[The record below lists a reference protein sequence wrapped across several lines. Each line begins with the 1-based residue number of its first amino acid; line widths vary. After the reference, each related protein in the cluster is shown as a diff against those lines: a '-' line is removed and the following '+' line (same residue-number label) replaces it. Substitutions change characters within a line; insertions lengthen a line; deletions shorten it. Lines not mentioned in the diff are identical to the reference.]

1 MISATRYVLST
12 HCSAPEF
19 SVSMSQKRA
28 FTFTSRMLWKLK
40 FYLTIFLIM
49 SFKVFKLFRD
59 HFMKSTNKNTKSEIE
74 RITPLKYE
82 LLSLVTAKEIMLR
95 ALVVASVST
104 NHRQVDERTAITFV
118 VCSFIL
124 R

>member
-104 NHRQVDERTAITFV
+104 NHTQYQHTD
-118 VCSFIL
+118 
-124 R
+124 